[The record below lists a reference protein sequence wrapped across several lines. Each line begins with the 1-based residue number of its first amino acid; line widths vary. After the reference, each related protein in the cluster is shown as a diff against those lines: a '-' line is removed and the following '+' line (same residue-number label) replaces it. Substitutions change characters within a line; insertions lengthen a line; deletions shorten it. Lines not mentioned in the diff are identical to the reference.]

1 MVLLEMTMSPIG
13 KGESLSPYVSRVLKV
28 IDESGIT
35 YRLTPMGTI
44 LEGEW
49 DDVMKVVRDCFNE
62 LNKDCSRIGVYI
74 KIDYRDGAKSRLESK
89 IKSLEDKIGRKLKT

>member
-49 DDVMKVVRDCFNE
+49 DEVMKVVKDCFNE

-74 KIDYRDGAKSRLESK
+74 KIDYRDGPESRLESK
-89 IKSLEDKIGRKLKT
+89 IKSLEDKIGRKLQT

>member
-13 KGESLSPYVSRVLKV
+13 KGESLSPYVSRILKV
-28 IDESGIT
+28 IDESGTT

-49 DDVMKVVRDCFNE
+49 EEVMHVVNDCFKE
-62 LNKDCSRIGVYI
+62 LKRDCSRIGVYI
-74 KIDYRDGAKSRLESK
+74 KIDYREGLDSRLESK
-89 IKSLEDKIGRKLKT
+89 ISSLEQKIGRKLRT